1 MKTTRVLA
9 GIIAALSFVSA
20 ACGDSTPTQ
29 PTQPRAE
36 YAQTDL
42 RVGTGAEAVAGKTL
56 TVNYAGWLYNPTG
69 PDGKGRLFDTSVG
82 AGGSPFSFNLGAGGV
97 IAGWD
102 RGVAGMLA
110 GGVRRLVIP
119 PELAYGEAGSPP
131 TIPANATL
139 IFDIELVSVQ

>member
-9 GIIAALSFVSA
+9 SLIAALSLVSA
-20 ACGDSTPTQ
+20 GCGESTPTK

-36 YAQTDL
+36 YAQSDL
-42 RVGTGAEAVAGKTL
+42 RVGTGAEAVTGKTL

-69 PDGKGRLFDTSVG
+69 PDGKGRLFDTSVN
-82 AGGSPFSFNLGAGGV
+82 GGSPFSFNLGTGGV

-131 TIPANATL
+131 QIPANATL

>member
-1 MKTTRVLA
+1 MTKTRA
-9 GIIAALSFVSA
+9 FGGAIAALFLILAA
-20 ACGDSTPTQ
+20 ACDSTPTQ
-29 PTQPRAE
+29 PSQPRAE

-42 RVGTGAEAVAGKTL
+42 RVGTGAEAAAGKTL

-69 PDGKGRLFDTSVG
+69 PDGKGRLFDTNVN
-82 AGGSPFSFNLGAGGV
+82 GGSPFSFNLGSGGV

-119 PELAYGEAGSPP
+119 PELAYGAAGSPP

>member
-1 MKTTRVLA
+1 MTKTRA
-9 GIIAALSFVSA
+9 FGGAIAALFLILAA
-20 ACGDSTPTQ
+20 ACDSTPTQ
-29 PTQPRAE
+29 PSQPRAE

-69 PDGKGRLFDTSVG
+69 PDGKGRLFDTNVN
-82 AGGSPFSFNLGAGGV
+82 GGSPFSFNLGSGGV

-119 PELAYGEAGSPP
+119 PELAYGAAGSPP